1 MVDFD
6 SEATMGKPPKE
17 IVAFIIIEKVYNF
30 LEADESYSKTLLNG
44 TQSFISVPRARLRT
58 LYLTSHKLLER
69 NLKKE
74 ELAEVHSVCMD
85 LEKDAKQD
93 DLLDAFSTIF
103 MVLDKVGLWK
113 IDTKKMFDR
122 SRVEVANSEHG
133 Y

>member
-6 SEATMGKPPKE
+6 NEATMGKPPKE
-17 IVAFIIIEKVYNF
+17 VVAFIIIEKVYNF

-44 TQSFISVPRARLRT
+44 TQSFLSVPRARLRN
-58 LYLTSHKLLER
+58 LYLVSHRLLER

-74 ELAEVHSVCMD
+74 ELADVHSVCMN
-85 LEKDAKQD
+85 LKQEVKQE
-93 DLLDAFSTIF
+93 DLLECFSTIF

-113 IDTKKMFDR
+113 IDTKKVFDR
-122 SRVEVANSEHG
+122 HRVEVANKEHG